1 MATGQDIVL
10 RALTQMKSTLT
21 DVDKRMF
28 SDTSAADV
36 WREART
42 IEKELRGRRELRYMK
57 RIAPYLDTLESYAGV
72 LEVFCQGY
80 SPMAFVWVNPIFC
93 LRRKILD

>member
-1 MATGQDIVL
+1 MATGQAIVL

-21 DVDKRMF
+21 DADKRMF
-28 SDTSAADV
+28 SETGAAEV

-42 IEKELRGRRELRYMK
+42 IEKELADRRELLYMK
-57 RIAPYLDTLESYAGV
+57 RIEPYLHTLESYAGV

-80 SPMAFVWVNPIFC
+80 SPMAFVWVNPVFGPP
-93 LRRKILD
+93 RRILS